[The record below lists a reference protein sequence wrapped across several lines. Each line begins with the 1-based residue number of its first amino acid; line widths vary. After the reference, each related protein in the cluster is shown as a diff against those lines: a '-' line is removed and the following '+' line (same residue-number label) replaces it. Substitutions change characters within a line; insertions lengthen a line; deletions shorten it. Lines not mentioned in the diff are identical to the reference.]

1 MATVRKAAR
10 KVADPIKRGAEVR
23 FTSRVSKGT
32 GKITK
37 IEAKKTG
44 EWVTVHDKS
53 RDFTVTV
60 RRSQVSPL

>member
-1 MATVRKAAR
+1 MATAVKKTAAL
-10 KVADPIKRGAEVR
+10 KRGSDVR
-23 FTSRVSKGT
+23 FTSRANKGT

>member
-1 MATVRKAAR
+1 MATAIKAAR
-10 KVADPIKRGAEVR
+10 KAVDPLKRGAEVR
-23 FTSRVSKGT
+23 FTSRVNKGT

-44 EWVTVHDKS
+44 EWITVHDKA

>member
-1 MATVRKAAR
+1 MATANKAAR
-10 KVADPIKRGAEVR
+10 KVADPIKRGAAVR
-23 FTSRVSKGT
+23 FTSRANKGT

-44 EWVTVHDKS
+44 EWITVHDKAQ
-53 RDFTVTV
+53 DFTVTV